1 MPKYLGKASYSAEGA
16 RGLVKEGG
24 TKRRAAIQK
33 LAETVGGKIES
44 FYFAYGQDDAFVLID
59 LPNASTAVALSLAV
73 NGSGAVTLSLVPLIT
88 PEEMDAACKIA
99 VAYKPPGS

>member
-1 MPKYLGKASYSAEGA
+1 MPKYLGKASYSAEGT
-16 RGLVKEGG
+16 RGLAKEGG
-24 TKRRAAIQK
+24 TKRQAAIQK
-33 LAETVGGKIES
+33 LAEAVGGRIES

-73 NGSGAVTLSLVPLIT
+73 NGSGAVNLSLVPLIT